1 MRNLDTDNIPVVD
14 NRLLDPYF
22 DSERKRVL
30 QRLALATSS
39 HAQAAVADDLAILQN
54 QINTLTVSPLAYS
67 FTAAASQTAFNVSG
81 VSTDQGELVLVFR
94 NGLRLRPGFDY
105 MVSFTLDPEVTTITL
120 TTPSIAGDVIAGV
133 IYHIAVDSIGAVD
146 AQARSDISALAAAVP
161 SLTSVNTWGAPQ
173 VFGGAVGPEGGQIE
187 LQAPVTGTNLTSNVA
202 VDILGNSFRVF
213 STFNGQLRGFLFDF
227 NGGTPGAIDTLWHAG
242 NQANVAGG
250 SVTGQFAR
258 WNQTARRYEASDV
271 SPGAGNLD
279 SLTDVVIATPT
290 AGQIIRFNGTN
301 WVNADNSEIVTI
313 GQLSDVTI
321 TSPAV
326 GHVIKWNGSA
336 WVNDV
341 DATGGTAGST
351 NLSSSPTANDVTIV
365 SDTGVDALIAA
376 ASPTLAGVMSSADK
390 TKLDS
395 IASGAT
401 VNATD
406 AALRDRST
414 HTGTQPLS
422 SLSASGASSGQV
434 ATWNGSAWVPTT
446 VASGGGGTG
455 TVTSVNLS
463 SSQSDFSLSGGPVTT
478 SGTID
483 VVLNTVPISKGGT
496 GATTAAAART
506 NLGLGTAATSAA
518 SAFAASA
525 HNHDATHIT
534 TGTLAVARGGTGTTT
549 STGTGSV
556 VLSAAPAFTGT
567 ATFATI
573 TASGDITANSDARI
587 KTVERECFLSLGRIA
602 AVKPVDF
609 TVKLDGRKSTGVVAQ
624 DIATILPRLVIESDD
639 GVLSVSYGQAGVVL
653 ALNLARELVAER
665 LRNDALERRLLA
677 LELQRGF

>member
-1 MRNLDTDNIPVVD
+1 MSNLDTDNIPVVD

-161 SLTSVNTWGAPQ
+161 SLNGANTWGGFSAFLTNDGANSTIATP
-173 VFGGAVGPEGGQIE
+173 FGGMGGLEAQSRGTGAAFMAFHRPSFYGVYFGLDTDNRLKVGGWSMGAVAHEI
-187 LQAPVTGTNLTSNVA
+187 
-202 VDILGNSFRVF
+202 
-213 STFNGQLRGFLFDF
+213 
-227 NGGTPGAIDTLWHAG
+227 WHSG
-242 NQANVAGG
+242 NQAGVVGG

-258 WNQTARRYEASDV
+258 WNQTAGRYEASDV

-301 WVNADNSEIVTI
+301 WVNETVTLVSNLDS
-313 GQLSDVTI
+313 LSDVTI
-321 TSPAV
+321 SAPSIGQV
-326 GHVIKWNGSA
+326 LKWNGSA

-351 NLSSSPTANDVTIV
+351 NLSSSPTANNVTIV

-483 VVLNTVPISKGGT
+483 VVLNTVPVAKGGTGATTVATARSNLGLGALATLGAVNNANWSGAALAIGNGGT
-496 GATTAAAART
+496 GATTAAAARS
-506 NLGLGTAATSAA
+506 NLGAAA
-518 SAFAASA
+518 SS
-525 HNHDATHIT
+525 HTHVGSDIT
-534 TGTLAVARGGTGTTT
+534 SGQVNDDVRGVFVQ
-549 STGTGSV
+549 ST
-556 VLSAAPAFTGT
+556 APAG
-567 ATFATI
+567 AP
-573 TASGDITANSDARI
+573 
-587 KTVERECFLSLGRIA
+587 GRVWIW
-602 AVKPVDF
+602 
-609 TVKLDGRKSTGVVAQ
+609 
-624 DIATILPRLVIESDD
+624 
-639 GVLSVSYGQAGVVL
+639 
-653 ALNLARELVAER
+653 
-665 LRNDALERRLLA
+665 
-677 LELQRGF
+677 